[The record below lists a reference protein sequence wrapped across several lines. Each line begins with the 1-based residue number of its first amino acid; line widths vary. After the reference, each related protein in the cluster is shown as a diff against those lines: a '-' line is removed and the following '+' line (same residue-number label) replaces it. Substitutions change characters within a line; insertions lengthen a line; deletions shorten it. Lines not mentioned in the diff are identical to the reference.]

1 MSNSPGSGTEPEE
14 VQVCQTLNLNL
25 QKGSGSPSRSTSNWV
40 LEVWPVQQVA
50 DEENTKPSYML
61 PLSDIINTKVN
72 YQAST
77 SVVFES
83 VVPLPV
89 SILVKHCTVLD
100 MTHVYYSVVSH

>member
-1 MSNSPGSGTEPEE
+1 
-14 VQVCQTLNLNL
+14 
-25 QKGSGSPSRSTSNWV
+25 
-40 LEVWPVQQVA
+40 
-50 DEENTKPSYML
+50 ML

-83 VVPLPV
+83 VIMVVVILSICQVPLPV